1 MNHTP
6 FKHWMT
12 RSYRLF
18 AGLSVAL
25 LLTACVSAP
34 LAPTEE
40 LTAAQDAITE
50 AEQAEARQFAQSELE
65 DARARLL
72 RAEEAVVAEE
82 MSKAEYLAIQA
93 RVTAELA
100 LARTEATKA
109 TEINREMQRSAD
121 ALDEEMQRQGDQ

>member
-34 LAPTEE
+34 LAPTEQ

-50 AEQAEARQFAQSELE
+50 AEQAEARQFAQPELE